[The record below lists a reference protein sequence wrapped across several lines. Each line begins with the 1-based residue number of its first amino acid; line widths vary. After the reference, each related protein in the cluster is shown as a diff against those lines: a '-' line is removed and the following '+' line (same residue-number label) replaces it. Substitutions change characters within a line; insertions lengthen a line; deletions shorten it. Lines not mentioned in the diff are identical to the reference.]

1 MKALKQQKVLYY
13 CFEKLKLPFL
23 KKISSRFNH
32 HADHVYLLRAWL
44 PYCCLFSNRSFSMHL
59 IQYTWYAHMIHSMHL
74 HHMYMQ
80 FSITYTTSKNNAYM
94 KMSPER
100 GKFYQNVYFYIM
112 LGRWLC
118 FPMFLKWNKMAN
130 YTEKKNILQHTGE
143 KFHLADR
150 TTRAAE
156 DSGISLAS
164 PYQHSW
170 ARTWFEMGVYT
181 THTELA
187 FISCNITAEQDEI
200 LQRHIFWNYRENSF
214 NIQSQAIYGTFNN
227 GIPRKW

>member
-59 IQYTWYAHMIHSMHL
+59 IQCTWYAHMIHSMHL

-130 YTEKKNILQHTGE
+130 YTEKKKHIAAHWWEIPFGRSNNKSCWRFRYITCVTIPTQLGTYLVRDGCLHHPYRTG
-143 KFHLADR
+143 FHKL
-150 TTRAAE
+150 
-156 DSGISLAS
+156 
-164 PYQHSW
+164 
-170 ARTWFEMGVYT
+170 
-181 THTELA
+181 
-187 FISCNITAEQDEI
+187 
-200 LQRHIFWNYRENSF
+200 
-214 NIQSQAIYGTFNN
+214 
-227 GIPRKW
+227 